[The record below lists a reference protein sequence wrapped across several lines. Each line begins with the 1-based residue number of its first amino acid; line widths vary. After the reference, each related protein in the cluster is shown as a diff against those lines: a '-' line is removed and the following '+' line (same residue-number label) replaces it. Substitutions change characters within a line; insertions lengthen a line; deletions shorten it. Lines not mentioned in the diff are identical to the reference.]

1 MRKPAPA
8 GHSESDRPSAAL
20 SYLGWATVRRY
31 GFTVLKP
38 AGDVFF
44 ASSSETAVT
53 MMTAWPCFPFT
64 GVAPFWFDVRWQG
77 ATSRSTSSKLRPVD
91 IGYVS
96 MALTFLSGPM
106 TNTDRTVALS
116 AGVRPCA
123 VVPAPPASMSSRLD
137 NIL

>member
-1 MRKPAPA
+1 MTKPAPA

-38 AGDVFF
+38 AGEVFF

-53 MMTAWPCFPFT
+53 MMTSCPCFQFT
-64 GVAPFWFDVRWQG
+64 GVATLCFDVSWQESR
-77 ATSRSTSSKLRPVD
+77 SRSTSSKLRPVD

-96 MALTFLSGPM
+96 IALTFLSGPM
-106 TNTDRTVALS
+106 TNPEHKAALPTR
-116 AGVRPCA
+116 ARPPHA
-123 VVPAPPASMSSRLD
+123 DTPP
-137 NIL
+137 